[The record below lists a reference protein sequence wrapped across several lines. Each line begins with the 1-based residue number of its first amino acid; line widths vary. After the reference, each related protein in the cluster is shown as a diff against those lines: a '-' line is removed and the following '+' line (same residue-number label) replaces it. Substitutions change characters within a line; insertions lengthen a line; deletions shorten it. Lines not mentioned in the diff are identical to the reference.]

1 MMENKVLAVV
11 GGTEITHEDLQRIV
25 LGYPEERR
33 GYFESEVGKSQLL
46 EQVISYELMSKF
58 GEELGL
64 DKSKDYQDTVK
75 ALAKELLT
83 QVTINKVLSDVTV
96 TDDEIKKF
104 YDENKASFVDE
115 PTVSAKHILVADE
128 QKAIDIKN
136 DINNGT
142 ISFEEAAKQ
151 YSTCPS
157 NAEGGN
163 LGSFKRGMMVPEFEE
178 AAFNAEIGK
187 VTEPVST
194 QFGYHLIL
202 VEEKGE
208 AKEKT
213 FEEVKEVIKNQL
225 IQQASQKKYTDL
237 LAELE
242 SKFGVDRK

>member
-1 MMENKVLAVV
+1 
-11 GGTEITHEDLQRIV
+11 
-25 LGYPEERR
+25 
-33 GYFESEVGKSQLL
+33 
-46 EQVISYELMSKF
+46 
-58 GEELGL
+58 
-64 DKSKDYQDTVK
+64 
-75 ALAKELLT
+75 
-83 QVTINKVLSDVTV
+83 
-96 TDDEIKKF
+96 
-104 YDENKASFVDE
+104 
-115 PTVSAKHILVADE
+115 
-128 QKAIDIKN
+128 
-136 DINNGT
+136 
-142 ISFEEAAKQ
+142 
-151 YSTCPS
+151 
-157 NAEGGN
+157 
-163 LGSFKRGMMVPEFEE
+163 MVPEFEE